1 MKLLPPLFV
10 SSQVIAETESKSND
24 VIHAN
29 LWHRLVQ
36 LRDNY
41 IILYETL
48 QNYDKIRGIESE
60 KQKE

>member
-1 MKLLPPLFV
+1 M
-10 SSQVIAETESKSND
+10 IADAESKPSD

-48 QNYDKIRGIESE
+48 QNYDKLQDLESE
-60 KQKE
+60 KPQE

>member
-1 MKLLPPLFV
+1 M
-10 SSQVIAETESKSND
+10 AEAESKPND

-48 QNYDKIRGIESE
+48 KNYDKIRDLDSE
-60 KQKE
+60 KRQE